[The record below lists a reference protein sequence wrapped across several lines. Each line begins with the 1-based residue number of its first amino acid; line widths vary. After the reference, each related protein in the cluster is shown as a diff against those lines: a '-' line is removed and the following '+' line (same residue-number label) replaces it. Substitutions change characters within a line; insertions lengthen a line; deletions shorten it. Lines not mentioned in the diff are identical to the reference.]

1 MSKNVRIKERTENNI
16 PGSKVNKAKMDA
28 MESRLERKLKI
39 PKKLIFRK
47 NSKSYE
53 EAMKDARSRKASNY
67 FDKENQGLA
76 SSTDSV
82 F

>member
-39 PKKLIFRK
+39 PK
-47 NSKSYE
+47 NSFLEKTQSL
-53 EAMKDARSRKASNY
+53 MKR
-67 FDKENQGLA
+67 L
-76 SSTDSV
+76 
-82 F
+82 